1 MTGGGSGLGRAIATA
16 LAEHGASVVLWGRR
30 PAVLA
35 EAVDAIREA
44 TGRADSAAF
53 DVVDVRDA
61 EAVDRAAERAFD
73 EAPLTGLVNS
83 AAANFIAP
91 TESLSARAYRAVAS
105 TVMDGSFHATHALG
119 RRWIADGTPGSVVSL
134 LTTWVETGSAFVVPS
149 AMAKAAVH
157 AMTMSLAVEWARYGI
172 RLNAVA
178 PGPIP
183 TDFAWDVLD
192 PGAGAGADAGAGAG
206 GGDGV
211 GAGAGASGSAAGSPS
226 VDVIGATDVR
236 GIPAGR
242 HGTRDEVANLV
253 LFLLSDACDY
263 LTGETVAMDGGQRL
277 AGPGTFAGL
286 TALSADDWAAIRERG
301 KAAAAATKAQQRS

>member
-1 MTGGGSGLGRAIATA
+1 MVHTWGMPNAVFSPSLLDGSRILVTGGGSGLGLAIATA
-16 LAEHGASVVLWGRR
+16 LRRHGAAVHLWGRR
-30 PAVLA
+30 PGVL
-35 EAVDAIREA
+35 EAAADGIGA
-44 TGRADSAAF
+44 TWES
-53 DVVDVRDA
+53 VDVRDA
-61 EAVDRAAERAFD
+61 EAVELSVSRTWETDG
-73 EAPLTGLVNS
+73 PITGLVNS

-91 TESLSARAYRAVAS
+91 TESLSPRAFRAVTS
-105 TVMDGSFHATHALG
+105 TVMDGSFFTTHALG
-119 RRWIADGTPGSVVSL
+119 KRWIDAGTAGSVVSL
-134 LTTWVETGSAFVVPS
+134 LTTWVDTGSAFVVPS
-149 AMAKAAVH
+149 AMAKAAVN

-172 RLNAVA
+172 RLNAIA

-192 PGAGAGADAGAGAG
+192 PG
-206 GGDGV
+206 
-211 GAGAGASGSAAGSPS
+211 SSS
-226 VDVIGATDVR
+226 VIGATDVR

-242 HGTRDEVANLV
+242 HGTTTEVANLA

-301 KAAAAATKAQQRS
+301 KAAAAATKAQQQH